1 MAVFFFQRISGLHS
15 SDLWV
20 TTRWKWYRI
29 QPNSVA
35 FMSRPFSSFPKTRQP
50 VSSGTLS
57 ALIQLQRQDLLTG
70 MVDVAYDD
78 GSQTLLFFNVGTP
91 FVMFYR
97 GEGAW
102 RKVPS
107 SQRPDIFAQPNGK
120 AAIVPLGGDAL
131 RMCILALEAGTAD
144 SEEILLRPGGF
155 KKHVDEIQARDA
167 ASLLWVREEAM
178 QGFILVPGR
187 KVTVQDAL
195 VFSPSSILTDGEAI
209 ARLTG
214 LEDRLLRISLF
225 EFPDIPSFLR
235 EYALRVVFLILAEP
249 ALKRFEQLAGDT
261 LVESMGQEVNRYA
274 FHQGW
279 KIQFFGEHVQHRQY
293 FQDVTEATTV
303 YRSLFRM
310 MKQYA
315 HRVVGASLATGL
327 VGEGIGLLP
336 PVYRDIFERQNF
348 LVG

>member
-1 MAVFFFQRISGLHS
+1 
-15 SDLWV
+15 
-20 TTRWKWYRI
+20 
-29 QPNSVA
+29 
-35 FMSRPFSSFPKTRQP
+35 MSRPFSSFPKSRQS

-78 GSQTLLFFNVGTP
+78 GSQALLFFNVGTP
-91 FVMFYR
+91 FVLFYR

-107 SQRPDIFAQPNGK
+107 SQWNDIFAQPDGK
-120 AAIVPLGGDAL
+120 AAIVPLSGDAL
-131 RMCILALEAGTAD
+131 RMCLLALEAGTGET
-144 SEEILLRPGGF
+144 EEILLRPAGF
-155 KKHVDEIQARDA
+155 RTYLAEVQSRDA
-167 ASLLWVREEAM
+167 ASLLWVREEAL

-187 KVTVQDAL
+187 KVRVQDAL
-195 VFSPSSILTDGEAI
+195 VFSPSGMQVDAEAI
-209 ARLTG
+209 SRLTG
-214 LEDRLLRISLF
+214 LEDRLLRISNF
-225 EFPDIPSFLR
+225 EFVDIPSFLR
-235 EYALRVVFLILAEP
+235 EYALRVVFLSLAEP

-261 LVESMGQEVNRYA
+261 LMESMGQEVNRYA

-279 KIQFFGEHVQHRQY
+279 KIQVFGDQVQHRQF

-310 MKQYA
+310 MRQYA
-315 HRVVGASLATGL
+315 HRVVGASLAAGL
-327 VGEGIGLLP
+327 VGEGVNLLP

-348 LVG
+348 LAG